1 MSQPRE
7 YRRRFK
13 NNFLHSNHVRRRENK
28 VCLGI
33 KSVRNGGTAESST
46 EIKMLEKAMT
56 GMPVWQAAIPIHGVP
71 LKSVRGPGRAGVQR
85 DLVRLR
91 ARARTSLE
99 SDLGIRLS
107 R

>member
-71 LKSVRGPGRAGVQR
+71 LEVSKRSGQSWRA
-85 DLVRLR
+85 
-91 ARARTSLE
+91 A
-99 SDLGIRLS
+99 
-107 R
+107 